1 MARASS
7 IDQLPETVRAEIGR
21 LRQNGRTIDDILAHL
36 RKMDGIAP
44 VSRSALGRHLQHMEK
59 LGERIRRS
67 RQVAEA
73 LVKELGDAPESQA
86 ARVNIELIHN
96 AVLELFMNAED
107 GDGEI
112 DAAGKAALAGNPE
125 GVMML
130 AKALDHL
137 TRASS
142 KNMEFIR
149 LAEDRATAKAKREA
163 AQAVD
168 TVGREKGLTAATVQ
182 SIKAAIFGVKAETPA
197 HG

>member
-96 AVLELFMNAED
+96 AVLELFMNAES
-107 GDGEI
+107 GEDI
-112 DAAGKAALAGNPE
+112 DESGKAALAGNPE

-142 KNMEFIR
+142 KNLEFIR

-168 TVGREKGLTAATVQ
+168 TVGREKGLTAATVN
-182 SIKAAIFGVKAETPA
+182 SIKAAIFGVKAKAPA